1 MTVDEAAVSAET
13 LASPEDAATFARIQ
27 KELISAARILD
38 GTAPAV
44 TVFGSARTRTESHL
58 ADSARLIGTRLA
70 EAGIPVITG
79 GGPGIMLAA
88 NQGAFEAGGVSIG
101 LNIALPHE
109 QVPNPYLTHQATF
122 RYFLSRKYM
131 LMRYS
136 KGFVV
141 FPGGFGTTDE
151 LFELLVLYNTNRTER
166 RPTVLIGV
174 EFWSGLLNW
183 LMDEQGGAGYIDAE
197 DIGAIHLTDCVD
209 EAIAVLNGGRDP
221 DGLRT
226 IA

>member
-1 MTVDEAAVSAET
+1 MTFDEAAISAET
-13 LASPEDAATFARIQ
+13 PDSPEDAATFARIQ

>member
-1 MTVDEAAVSAET
+1 VTVDEAAVSAET

-197 DIGAIHLTDCVD
+197 DIGALHLTDCVE
-209 EAIAVLNGGRDP
+209 EAIAVLTGGKKP
-221 DGLRT
+221 DGLKPC
-226 IA
+226 A

>member
-27 KELISAARILD
+27 KELISAARLLD

>member
-197 DIGAIHLTDCVD
+197 DIGALHLTDCVE
-209 EAIAVLNGGRDP
+209 EAIAVLTGGKKP
-221 DGLRT
+221 DGLKPC
-226 IA
+226 A